1 LWYAEFEAED
11 KLIALLEVSDKW
23 HRPKY
28 VSTLVQM
35 LQVDSLVVRQQLVSV
50 LADIEGNAATVALAE
65 RAIFDTLSEVR
76 DPAIKA
82 LESRA
87 SADYRVRLLE
97 GFRYPWPAVS
107 VYA

>member
-1 LWYAEFEAED
+1 MGNGKEPETRRKFD
-11 KLIALLEVSDKW
+11 RI
-23 HRPKY
+23 
-28 VSTLVQM
+28 
-35 LQVDSLVVRQQLVSV
+35 VV
-50 LADIEGNAATVALAE
+50 VALAE